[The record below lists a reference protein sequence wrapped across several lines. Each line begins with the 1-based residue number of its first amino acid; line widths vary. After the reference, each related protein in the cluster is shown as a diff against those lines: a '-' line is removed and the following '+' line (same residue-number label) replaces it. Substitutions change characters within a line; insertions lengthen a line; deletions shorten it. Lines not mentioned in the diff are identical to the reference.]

1 MDLERII
8 INLQDKVLTLSD
20 EVDDLKKEVQQL
32 KENKTTS
39 SAKSTLRSNT
49 SKIKGSISK
58 NQLVDAVRNSLS
70 GKIPSEDI
78 LKGSRKEGSGIVI
91 TKGEQKLKLSL
102 RGSGFN
108 GREDVNPRML
118 YTGFSTISKK
128 AIVDDNGQFIYNFF
142 VFAVNHSEDAENP
155 EIDFFIFDQDEF
167 NKLLDEKTP
176 SGKNKMY
183 YFYFGETVNHHY
195 IDDRERDKEI
205 NLDHEHNDWDKVVKA
220 YEKL

>member
-1 MDLERII
+1 MTGTDLPAPRY
-8 INLQDKVLTLSD
+8 N
-20 EVDDLKKEVQQL
+20 
-32 KENKTTS
+32 S
-39 SAKSTLRSNT
+39 SEAPLPEYCCFPH
-49 SKIKGSISK
+49 IF
-58 NQLVDAVRNSLS
+58 
-70 GKIPSEDI
+70 PSC
-78 LKGSRKEGSGIVI
+78 RA
-91 TKGEQKLKLSL
+91 
-102 RGSGFN
+102 
-108 GREDVNPRML
+108 P
-118 YTGFSTISKK
+118 
-128 AIVDDNGQFIYNFF
+128 A
-142 VFAVNHSEDAENP
+142 ADAENP

>member
-1 MDLERII
+1 M
-8 INLQDKVLTLSD
+8 
-20 EVDDLKKEVQQL
+20 
-32 KENKTTS
+32 
-39 SAKSTLRSNT
+39 
-49 SKIKGSISK
+49 
-58 NQLVDAVRNSLS
+58 S

-91 TKGEQKLKLSL
+91 TKGDQKLKLSL
-102 RGSGFN
+102 RGSGFY